1 LQDSTASQQPLDA
14 PSQGELEQIAG
25 LLFGEPEAQPEPSAE
40 TPPAEGEKP
49 AAEDTADG
57 PEKDEPAAID
67 QPEKAEVDYGM
78 LIPITGGEPVTL
90 GELKDAWQ
98 NHQAAMLDVQDRENS
113 VLRQTQ
119 DFEQLLSFLD
129 QLPPA
134 AIEVAKQRRKAM
146 YAREMPKLAAA
157 IPEFATAEGAREVV
171 KVLAEA
177 AKGYGITEAEIGMVM
192 DSRYI
197 KWMYD
202 AARRE
207 KAIRE
212 ARNNVKPLRSATPQA
227 AQVATTHQS
236 TLQRLTEKAKQTRSA
251 DDQTAAIDALIRSA

>member
-1 LQDSTASQQPLDA
+1 MQDSTASQPLEA
-14 PSQGELEQIAG
+14 ANQGELDQISS
-25 LLFGEPEAQPEPSAE
+25 LLLGDQDGQPEPSAE
-40 TPPAEGEKP
+40 TPQAEGETP
-49 AAEDTADG
+49 AAEEPAAE
-57 PEKDEPAAID
+57 PEKDEPAATD

-98 NHQAAMLDVQDRENS
+98 NHQSAMLDVQDRENS
-113 VLRQTQ
+113 VLRKTQ
-119 DFEQLLSFLD
+119 DFEQLLSFVD

-134 AIEVAKQRRKAM
+134 AIQVAEERRKAM

-177 AKGYGITEAEIGMVM
+177 AKGYGISEAELGMVM

-212 ARNNVKPLRSATPQA
+212 ARSNVKPLRSAPPAATPA
-227 AQVATTHQS
+227 VETSKS

>member
-1 LQDSTASQQPLDA
+1 VQDSTASQQPLEE
-14 PSQGELEQIAG
+14 PSQGELDQIAS
-25 LLFGEPEAQPEPSAE
+25 LLFGEPDAQPEPSAE
-40 TPPAEGEKP
+40 TPPAEGETP
-49 AAEDTADG
+49 AAEDPADG
-57 PEKDEPAAID
+57 PEKDEPDAID

-98 NHQAAMLDVQDRENS
+98 NHQAAMLDVQDRENA
-113 VLRQTQ
+113 VLRKTQ

-134 AIEVAKQRRKAM
+134 AIEIAEKRRKAM

-157 IPEFATAEGAREVV
+157 IPGFETAEGAREVI
-171 KVLAEA
+171 KVMAEA
-177 AKGYGITEAEIGMVM
+177 AKQYGISEDELGMVM

-202 AARRE
+202 AAKRE
-207 KAIRE
+207 KAIRD

-227 AQVATTHQS
+227 TPVAATHQS
-236 TLQRLTEKAKQTRSA
+236 TLQRLTEKAKRTRSA